1 MSNVSNLSIEVEE
14 IRDYVRRGMPEG
26 GEPVLKSLN
35 VLFRRIEELERAVVP
50 FARQAV
56 VDNEGRP
63 LIQVYHK
70 DCQTAYR
77 TLSSRYAE
85 SIKAPEPEYL
95 PAEV

>member
-1 MSNVSNLSIEVEE
+1 MSNVSLEVDQ

-35 VLFRRIEELERAVVP
+35 ILFRRIEELERALTP
-50 FARQAV
+50 FARQGLI
-56 VDNEGRP
+56 DNEGKP

-77 TLSSRYAE
+77 SLSSRYAE
-85 SIKAPEPEYL
+85 SLKAPEPEYL